1 MARTKLTLG
10 EWQDSVTL
18 FVDTINTLEERLL
31 KRAKTLQKQLSK
43 YESLTENERAKLL
56 PKLYKLCNEMQKE
69 TWERFLKRRRDNRY
83 ESKSARK
90 RLSLHNSTHD
100 AVTQY
105 AKENEFTDTSQA
117 VEYLLQYAL
126 KATSKIQKGVRIM
139 RPQDMGIVNR
149 RLNNERSK

>member
-1 MARTKLTLG
+1 MARTKLTLE
-10 EWQDSVTL
+10 EWQDSVPL
-18 FVDTINTLEERLL
+18 FIETINTMEVQLL
-31 KRAKTLQKQLSK
+31 KRAKTLRKQLSK
-43 YESLTENERAKLL
+43 YEALTEIERAKLL
-56 PKLYKLCNEMQKE
+56 PKLYQLCNDMQKE

-105 AKENEFTDTSQA
+105 AKENQFTDTSQA

-126 KATSKIQKGVRIM
+126 KATSKIQSGVRIK
-139 RPQDMGIVNR
+139 RPQDMDIVKR
-149 RLNNERSK
+149 RLNSKRSK